1 MKTLN
6 AQVHH
11 EMIVPL
17 KVNVEMAKRLKQK
30 TKNFPVEKKLVE
42 NILVASNMVMLH
54 AHDFID

>member
-17 KVNVEMAKRLKQK
+17 KVNVEMAKRLKKK
-30 TKNFPVEKKLVE
+30 TKNFPQEKKLVE